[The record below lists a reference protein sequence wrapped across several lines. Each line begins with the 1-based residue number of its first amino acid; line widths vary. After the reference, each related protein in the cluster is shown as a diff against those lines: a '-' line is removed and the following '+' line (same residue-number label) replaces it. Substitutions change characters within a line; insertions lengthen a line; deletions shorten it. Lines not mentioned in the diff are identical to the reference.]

1 MGDDGRVARCFVTR
15 ELPGDA
21 LQRLRAGHE
30 VTVWPEPLP
39 PGREELASAAAEVE
53 GLLCLLTD
61 RIDAALLDRCPRLRA
76 ISNLAV
82 GTDNIDLAECARRG
96 IPVGHT
102 PGVLT
107 EATADL
113 AFALLLAGAR
123 RVVEASGAVVTGEWR
138 TWDPSGWLGYD
149 VHGAT
154 LGIVGP
160 GKIGSA
166 VARRAVGF
174 GMEVLLSGG
183 SAGPG
188 RIELGE
194 LVERSDF
201 VSLHVPLSDETRG
214 MIGEAELRAMRP
226 TAILV
231 NTARGEIVDQD
242 ALRRALEEGWIG
254 GAALDVTVPEPLPP
268 DDPLLTAPNLTVLP
282 HIGSA
287 SHAAREAMADL
298 AVENL
303 LRALRGEEMPH
314 RAA

>member
-76 ISNLAV
+76 VSNLAV